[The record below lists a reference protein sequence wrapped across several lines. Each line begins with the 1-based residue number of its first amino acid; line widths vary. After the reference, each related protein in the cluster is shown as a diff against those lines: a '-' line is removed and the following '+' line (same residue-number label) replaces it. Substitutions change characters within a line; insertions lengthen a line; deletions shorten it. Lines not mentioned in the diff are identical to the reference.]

1 MLFDFFEIYVIKKY
15 FKIKNNNL
23 LFYIIK
29 TNFYKRIYNY
39 HKKTRIQDI
48 DFKKTRI
55 QDIDFIYD
63 INNKQFSLFL
73 NNEIQFNSNE
83 YYYSHYI

>member
-1 MLFDFFEIYVIKKY
+1 MFFDFLEIYVIKKY

-48 DFKKTRI
+48 DF
-55 QDIDFIYD
+55 IYD
-63 INNKQFSLFL
+63 INNKQFALFL

>member
-1 MLFDFFEIYVIKKY
+1 MLFDFLEIYVIKKY
-15 FKIKNNNL
+15 YKIKNNNL

-48 DFKKTRI
+48 DF
-55 QDIDFIYD
+55 IYD
-63 INNKQFSLFL
+63 INNKQF
-73 NNEIQFNSNE
+73 NSNE
-83 YYYSHYI
+83 YLSRCQGYKI

>member
-48 DFKKTRI
+48 DF
-55 QDIDFIYD
+55 IYD